1 MADPTNP
8 QDLPSLKSL
17 EEAIANLERQYAQPV
32 DETLAGRQR
41 ATLMFL
47 GAMRELVE
55 AFCRQ
60 GSKEEEPGY
69 IPFAL
74 PEA

>member
-17 EEAIANLERQYAQPV
+17 EEAIAELERQYAAPV
-32 DETLAGRQR
+32 SDALAGRQR

-47 GAMRELVE
+47 GGMRELVE

-60 GSKEEEPGY
+60 GSADEEPAY
-69 IPFAL
+69 IPFSL
-74 PEA
+74 RES

>member
-32 DETLAGRQR
+32 AESQAGRQR

-60 GSKEEEPGY
+60 GSDEEEPGY
-69 IPFAL
+69 IPFVL
-74 PEA
+74 REP